1 MLIKFGTGFTI
12 TLEVDEKFLDVESH
26 SLMLVNL
33 QNGTSFDA
41 IQLSAL
47 SPPRK
52 DFLASLN

>member
-1 MLIKFGTGFTI
+1 
-12 TLEVDEKFLDVESH
+12 LEVDEKFLDVESH